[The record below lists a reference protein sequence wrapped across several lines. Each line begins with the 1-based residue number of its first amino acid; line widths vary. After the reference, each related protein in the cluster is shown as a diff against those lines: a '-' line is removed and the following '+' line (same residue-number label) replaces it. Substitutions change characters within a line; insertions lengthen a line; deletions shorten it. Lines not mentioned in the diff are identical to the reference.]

1 MPSPKQSK
9 YIRDLMVNAGHA
21 HPEGYLRGSSKT
33 IPLGPTMRQRSSGTV
48 DEWIAGLTAKQASEV
63 IQYLVEQRNR

>member
-1 MPSPKQSK
+1 MPSPKQTA
-9 YIRDLMVNAGHA
+9 YIRDLMVNQGYA
-21 HPEGYLRGSSKT
+21 HPEGYIRGAAKK
-33 IPLGPTMRQRSSGTV
+33 IPHGPNMRQRSSGTV